1 MTIQF
6 DGRVGGTMQNYIRK
20 QTFRGGRHIETIEGA
35 LGTARYQDTKGIKSY
50 VGEGVKI
57 VAGTPVYDAVTGK
70 LNNEKSLTFAPND
83 IKTYA
88 QDYISRYYGQD
99 GGNLID
105 KSFSKLRE
113 ITLGYAFPESMMKK
127 TVFRSAN
134 ISFVGRNL
142 FYFQEKQNKDVDL
155 DQYAGTQTS
164 TSLQT
169 PTVRRFGLN
178 INLVF

>member
-1 MTIQF
+1 MFLTVQL

-35 LGTARYQDTKGIKSY
+35 LGAARFQDYKGVKSY

-57 VAGTPVYDAVTGK
+57 VSGTPIYDPITGK
-70 LNNEKSLTFAPND
+70 LTNEKSLTFAPND

-105 KSFSKLRE
+105 KTFSKLRE
-113 ITLGYAFPESMMKK
+113 ITLGFNVPAAIVKK
-127 TVFRSAN
+127 SIFRSASV
-134 ISFVGRNL
+134 SFVGRNL
-142 FYFQEKQNKDVDL
+142 FYFQEKQNKDII
-155 DQYAGTQTS
+155 
-164 TSLQT
+164 SLS
-169 PTVRRFGLN
+169 
-178 INLVF
+178 